1 MPRHTHKHT
10 TQRPDAVEVRAA
22 MDAVLRATS
31 AACTLFS
38 ATTMPHV
45 RRRRARRVPSWCMV
59 GIAYVAHCDAYCTR
73 AMQAY
78 LLSVLSSV
86 RSRDTG
92 MLRFCS
98 VVEPSLS

>member
-1 MPRHTHKHT
+1 MPLLHNG
-10 TQRPDAVEVRAA
+10 PVP
-22 MDAVLRATS
+22 LRR
-31 AACTLFS
+31 
-38 ATTMPHV
+38 MVYMMRWVV
-45 RRRRARRVPSWCMV
+45 RRPHALPATPCRACSRTVPPRCMV
-59 GIAYVAHCDAYCTR
+59 GIAYVARCDAYCTR